1 MIMFNIFKTRPVRA
15 FKVPNDFE
23 NSSCKCIQQEMI
35 MSTKWMDK
43 SRYKK
48 SKALLKLKSNEITKM
63 INKTKIQRDLFE

>member
-1 MIMFNIFKTRPVRA
+1 MMNFSKTMPVRA
-15 FKVPNDFE
+15 IKTPNDFE

-35 MSTKWMDK
+35 MSTKWMDTSK
-43 SRYKK
+43 YKK